1 MFRHITRTYK
11 CFIGAALLTCNMYGQ
26 LLPPDKQS
34 HMLGGTF
41 GGTIGYE
48 LIYEKTKNKNKAF
61 LGAIAGALIVGTL
74 KESYDSTR
82 PNNKFDK
89 NDLVATLGGGII
101 IGLTINLIKKKDE
114 KIITNIITS
123 YKRKR
128 KRSILKRNF

>member
-1 MFRHITRTYK
+1 
-11 CFIGAALLTCNMYGQ
+11 MYGQ
-26 LLPPDKQS
+26 LIEIDKQS

-48 LIYEKTKNKNKAF
+48 LVYEKTKNENKAF
-61 LGAIAGALIVGTL
+61 LGAIVGALIVGTL
-74 KESYDSTR
+74 KESYDNTR

-89 NDLVATLGGGII
+89 NDLVATIGGGII

-128 KRSILKRNF
+128 KRSILKGHF

>member
-1 MFRHITRTYK
+1 
-11 CFIGAALLTCNMYGQ
+11 MYGQ
-26 LLPPDKQS
+26 LIETDKQS

-48 LIYEKTKNKNKAF
+48 LLYEKTKNENKAF

-82 PNNKFDK
+82 TNNKFDN
-89 NDLVATLGGGII
+89 NDLIATIGGGII

-128 KRSILKRNF
+128 KRPILKGHF

>member
-1 MFRHITRTYK
+1 
-11 CFIGAALLTCNMYGQ
+11 MYGQ

-34 HMLGGTF
+34 HMLGGAL

-48 LIYEKTKNKNKAF
+48 LVYEKTKNENKAL
-61 LGAIAGALIVGTL
+61 LGAIAGAIIIGTL

-89 NDLVATLGGGII
+89 NDLIATIGGGII

-114 KIITNIITS
+114 KIIINIITN
-123 YKRKR
+123 KRKR